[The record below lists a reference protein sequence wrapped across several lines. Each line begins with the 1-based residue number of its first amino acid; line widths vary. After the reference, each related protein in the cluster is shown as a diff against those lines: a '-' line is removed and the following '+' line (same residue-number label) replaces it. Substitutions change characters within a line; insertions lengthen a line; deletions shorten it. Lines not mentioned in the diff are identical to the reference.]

1 MDFLS
6 IKKDFCHMPL
16 SCVQKC
22 KLLFCESQYSW
33 SCVCVCF
40 SERFYSAPSHFL
52 FINVFFLCSTK
63 KAYEMVV
70 VMCWQNSLILPEYIK
85 WLLCSFFQNTMELKH
100 GSTLDNFLLC
110 SQDLC
115 IGLCNKKE
123 VILKQVK
130 VVSERNQ
137 KIFSV

>member
-22 KLLFCESQYSW
+22 KLLFCESYSW

-40 SERFYSAPSHFL
+40 SERTAAAISF
-52 FINVFFLCSTK
+52 FIHNCFFSQQK

-123 VILKQVK
+123 VILK
-130 VVSERNQ
+130 
-137 KIFSV
+137 

>member
-22 KLLFCESQYSW
+22 KLLFCESYSW

-52 FINVFFLCSTK
+52 FINVFF
-63 KAYEMVV
+63 
-70 VMCWQNSLILPEYIK
+70 SLL
-85 WLLCSFFQNTMELKH
+85 
-100 GSTLDNFLLC
+100 
-110 SQDLC
+110 
-115 IGLCNKKE
+115 NKKSLRNGRSN
-123 VILKQVK
+123 VLAKLINLTRIHK
-130 VVSERNQ
+130 VAPL
-137 KIFSV
+137 